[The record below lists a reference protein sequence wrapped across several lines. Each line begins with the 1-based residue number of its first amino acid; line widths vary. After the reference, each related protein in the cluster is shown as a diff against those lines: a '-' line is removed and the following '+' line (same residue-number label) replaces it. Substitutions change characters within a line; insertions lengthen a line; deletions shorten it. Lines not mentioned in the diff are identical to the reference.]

1 MHIKGSSQHST
12 DIASLPRHFIVE
24 RERDRAQEWRASLK
38 PPSSGLNSQQVAVNA
53 ALMLMYSHMY
63 AAATSRVCCSCE
75 ASGSSRVWDLGRIW
89 CDLQDN
95 HTDHRC
101 SPPTPSC
108 SFPPPHLQGAFGPV
122 FLGDVSS
129 QWGTRGG
136 SSRGARR
143 FIGCMRELRA
153 NSKEIYLLA
162 DGVRGRNIK
171 NCDPPVCQH
180 RPCRNGGTCVRY
192 EVTPQITESVPK
204 WPLKSKVVALIR
216 NSCFPF
222 QTFPLSH
229 CDAWVF
235 RRSKKRST

>member
-1 MHIKGSSQHST
+1 
-12 DIASLPRHFIVE
+12 
-24 RERDRAQEWRASLK
+24 
-38 PPSSGLNSQQVAVNA
+38 
-53 ALMLMYSHMY
+53 MYSHTY
-63 AAATSRVCCSCE
+63 AAAAWRGCCSCE

-101 SPPTPSC
+101 PNPPPPHPPLL
-108 SFPPPHLQGAFGPV
+108 PPPHLQGAFGPI

-192 EVTPQITESVPK
+192 EVTTQITVNVLK
-204 WPLKSKVVALIR
+204 WLLWKPR
-216 NSCFPF
+216 FPF
-222 QTFPLSH
+222 QTFPHS
-229 CDAWVF
+229 AQQQN
-235 RRSKKRST
+235 TA